1 MGKLLIFF
9 ICLFAQFTALFSKN
23 LYFDPK
29 EDIESH
35 FPQTI
40 HLVKEVIQN
49 SLTVRRNKASIEEAQ
64 SIVMIANS
72 HSGFKTYLNMN
83 TQSVHENRP
92 EVGYSHRYRTYG
104 SVSVRKPI
112 YHWGALKAQ
121 SRIAELS
128 YEFAI
133 QNSRYSKSEL
143 VVNIKSEFMNLV
155 LLSLELE
162 EAKKNLEVRQIHEKH
177 TKKKNELGRVTDL
190 QLSEATILKLDQT
203 LRVSE
208 LERILQT
215 QLSNFIYDTGYK
227 EKLILK
233 IPEKLT
239 KFCLSHQFGENIPQ
253 LIGSISSNR
262 INQLTSNI
270 KKEKNNIEISDAAN
284 KPKFNLI
291 GGFFQDQIDL
301 ADNTKPV
308 RRNNLLIGIEANWE
322 LWDASRAKGEKSL
335 AITRKRKW
343 EMELE
348 NISRK
353 LRFEI
358 DDLQKQLYN
367 LKSQIELSKEL
378 ISAAKNRLERSLIE
392 LNAKRITPVKHFE
405 AEIVYSNS
413 NINLIKNV
421 FNYMKIKSR
430 YELILNQPNS

>member
-9 ICLFAQFTALFSKN
+9 ICLFTQLTALFSKN

-40 HLVKEVIQN
+40 QLLKEVIQS
-49 SLTVRRNKASIEEAQ
+49 SLAVRRNKASIEEAQ

-72 HSGFKTYLNMN
+72 FSGFKTYLNMN
-83 TQSVHENRP
+83 MQSIHEDRP

-112 YHWGALKAQ
+112 YHWGALKAK

-128 YEFAI
+128 HKFAI

-143 VVNIKSEFMNLV
+143 IVNVKSEFMNLV
-155 LLSLELE
+155 LLSLEIQ
-162 EAKKNLEVRQIHEKH
+162 EAKKNLEVRQIYEKH
-177 TKKKNELGRVTDL
+177 TKRKNKLGRVTDL

-208 LERILQT
+208 LERLLQT

-239 KFCLSHQFGENIPQ
+239 NFCLSHKFGENIPQ

-270 KKEKNNIEISDAAN
+270 EKEKNNIEISDAAN

-301 ADNTKPV
+301 PDNAKPV
-308 RRNNLLIGIEANWE
+308 RRNNLLIGIEASWE
-322 LWDASRAKGEKSL
+322 LWDAARAKGEKSL

-353 LRFEI
+353 LRLEI
-358 DDLQKQLYN
+358 DDLQKQLYD

-378 ISAAKNRLERSLIE
+378 ISAAKNRLEKSQIE

-413 NINLIKNV
+413 NINLIRSV